1 MASNTSKN
9 TAPATDD
16 VDAAFAAAGV
26 NSTTGQDEF
35 LSPDD
40 LLDQVEEDDS
50 EGWNPKEPSGISGW
64 VTKLDTTRSDF
75 AADGEDPNVPT
86 VTIQTQAGDK
96 YRIIGFASV
105 LRRELTDKDPQVGDI
120 CAVKYFGEQI
130 LKTGKFAGRPFK
142 NYGVAVVRVGGRG
155 HQVNPHDQ

>member
-1 MASNTSKN
+1 MASNTSK
-9 TAPATDD
+9 AAQPTDD
-16 VDAAFAAAGV
+16 VDAAFSAAGV
-26 NSTTGQDEF
+26 NSDTGQDEF
-35 LSPDD
+35 IDPTD
-40 LLDQVEEDDS
+40 LLNQVEEDDS

-64 VTKLDTTRSDF
+64 VTKVDSTRSDF

-86 VTIQTQAGDK
+86 ITIQTKDGDK

-105 LRRELTDKDPQVGDI
+105 LKREITDKNPQVGDI
-120 CAVKYFGEQI
+120 FAVKYFGEQI